1 MKSERYKLQTTIFE
15 RSLSE
20 THRTFLGQII
30 LDWFNRVANT
40 MISFINSELLS
51 VSNPAAAS

>member
-1 MKSERYKLQTTIFE
+1 MKSERYKLQTAIFE

-20 THRTFLGQII
+20 THRTFLGQVI